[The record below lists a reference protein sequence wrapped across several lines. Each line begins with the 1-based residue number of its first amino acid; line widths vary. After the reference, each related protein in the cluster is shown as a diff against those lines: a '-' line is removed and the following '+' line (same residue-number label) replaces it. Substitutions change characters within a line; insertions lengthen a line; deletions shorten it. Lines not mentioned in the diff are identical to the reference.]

1 MGLKPR
7 TKGDFEE
14 QKGQIKNRC
23 MRERERESVGKNNKN
38 KTKKNSEHESH
49 IYDLNMVFFLKK
61 SCKAAEIGKINLQF
75 ISGQRRAKETKGIS
89 IVTEPKIKTQEK
101 RWRSRC
107 GEGSGCL
114 PGRLARADRPR
125 RRSLRGCD
133 ERAKMLTCGC
143 YPVRS
148 RTPSASPQARAEFG
162 KTPR

>member
-1 MGLKPR
+1 
-7 TKGDFEE
+7 
-14 QKGQIKNRC
+14 
-23 MRERERESVGKNNKN
+23 
-38 KTKKNSEHESH
+38 
-49 IYDLNMVFFLKK
+49 MVFKKK
-61 SCKAAEIGKINLQF
+61 SCKAAETGKINLQF
-75 ISGQRRAKETKGIS
+75 ISGQWRTKETKGIS

-107 GEGSGCL
+107 GEGSGRL

-143 YPVRS
+143 YPARS

-162 KTPR
+162 KTPRWCFLRTLELNNTEHKICKYTDSVSQDSKLIINRVSAGFTSSINSSSWYLTL